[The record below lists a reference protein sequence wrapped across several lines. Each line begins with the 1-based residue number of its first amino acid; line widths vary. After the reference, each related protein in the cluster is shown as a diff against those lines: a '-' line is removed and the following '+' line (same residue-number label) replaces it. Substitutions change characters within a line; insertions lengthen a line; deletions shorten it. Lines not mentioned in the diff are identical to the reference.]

1 MTEALRQDKL
11 LLIMKCISSVREG
24 RSGVSER
31 LWCGALRLPSTG
43 VVQISPSKTL
53 PKSESDRAVISVMKA
68 ASVSFEVL
76 LTASGIN
83 LSGLEK
89 HHNFLCLSHL
99 NY

>member
-11 LLIMKCISSVREG
+11 LLIMKCISSVRKG

-31 LWCGALRLPSTG
+31 LRCGTLRLPSTG
-43 VVQISPSKTL
+43 VGHISPSKTL
-53 PKSESDRAVISVMKA
+53 PKSESDRAVISVMKV

-83 LSGLEK
+83 LSGVRGGIGG
-89 HHNFLCLSHL
+89 
-99 NY
+99 